1 MEICNFRLYDQNVFL
16 ILFNTHIVQIWNFYY
31 YIKKTKT
38 DVFET
43 SHRSSVLGYL
53 QQLSEKKYKIIL
65 LKKWLNSLIL
75 KNKSY
80 SL

>member
-16 ILFNTHIVQIWNFYY
+16 ILFNTHIVQILNFYY
-31 YIKKTKT
+31 YIQKTKT
-38 DVFET
+38 DVIET
-43 SHRSSVLGYL
+43 LHRSSVLGYL

-65 LKKWLNSLIL
+65 LKKWLNSLLL